1 MKTTYYMKKCFIFIA
16 LPKSLSMKPIPSPI
30 FRSRLLLLVTL
41 FLVVTSSCSRKIVEK
56 GKASYYGDSFD
67 GKRTAS
73 GETFHQRGLTAAHKS
88 LPFGTRVTVTNVA
101 NGKSVKVRINDRGP
115 FGAGRIIDL
124 SHKAA
129 SKIGM
134 LNTGVANVEVK
145 YKKKKGKK

>member
-1 MKTTYYMKKCFIFIA
+1 
-16 LPKSLSMKPIPSPI
+16 MKPIPSRI
-30 FRSRLLLLVTL
+30 FRSWWLLLVTL
-41 FLVVTSSCSRKIVEK
+41 LLVVTSSCSRKIVEK

-73 GETFHQRGLTAAHKS
+73 GETFRQRGLTAAHKS

-115 FGAGRIIDL
+115 FVAGRIIDL

-134 LNTGVANVEVK
+134 LNTGIANVEVK
-145 YKKKKGKK
+145 YKKKKSKK